1 MPRWV
6 YGNVLQPTCFSLIQS
21 LLKKQKWIWDLS
33 PCFICCII
41 LEEKYFSC
49 YILLLTKFHCVIVFP
64 LGDIGQ
70 YLYCKYFLT
79 NLWHRKFWNETY
91 LYNQAT
97 FSIWPKNQNE
107 NFIILKTK
115 RAFKM
120 KVFIIFKGF
129 WLKQWNLL
137 VRKMKVRFKMK
148 KCETRKSFYWITSG
162 ANVQRCSAKKGFL
175 KIWRPKACN
184 SIKKETLAQGFLWIL
199 WNF

>member
-1 MPRWV
+1 M
-6 YGNVLQPTCFSLIQS
+6 
-21 LLKKQKWIWDLS
+21 S

-184 SIKKETLAQGFLWIL
+184 SIKKETLAQGFLWIF